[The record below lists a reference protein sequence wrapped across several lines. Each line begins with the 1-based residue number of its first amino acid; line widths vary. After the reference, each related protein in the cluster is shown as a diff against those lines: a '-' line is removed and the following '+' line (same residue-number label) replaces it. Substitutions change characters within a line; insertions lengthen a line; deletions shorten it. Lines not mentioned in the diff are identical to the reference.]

1 MPTGSTNEFALLW
14 NNIASLQ
21 SQMHTVMEMLGS
33 LERSAVASTKTP
45 TGRKSYELPSSSPRK
60 KVQKK
65 APAAKKTQKKTPA
78 AKKTQKKTPAVK
90 KTISKAKATMVLATL
105 RDGANSVAKKST
117 KKPAV
122 KKTSKTT
129 KTNKK
134 IPPKSKREPTDRL
147 SIKDFEVG
155 GEVTVKGAGGEE
167 WFGEI
172 TRVRAANAL
181 KPIEVKW
188 FEKNGN
194 EYNYW
199 SCQMLDKIQIRTVL
213 ETHPRGHFPAPA
225 GGRGVCETCKAK
237 GTTCAA
243 TSAAI

>member
-33 LERSAVASTKTP
+33 LERSVVASTKPP
-45 TGRKSYELPSSSPRK
+45 TGQKSYELPSSSPRK

-65 APAAKKTQKKTPA
+65 APAAKKVQKKTPA
-78 AKKTQKKTPAVK
+78 AKKT
-90 KTISKAKATMVLATL
+90 ISKAKATVVLATL

-122 KKTSKTT
+122 KKTNKTT

-134 IPPKSKREPTDRL
+134 TPPKSKREPTDRL

-225 GGRGVCETCKAK
+225 GGRAVCETCKAK